1 MGLTSQFFCD
11 SICLTIS
18 ARVISVPLLLEPRC
32 KGISQVV
39 QLCNG
44 VHPAV
49 ASERFRRDDFL
60 GPWSGAVLSGAVPD
74 EPPNFRGLFRVRI
87 HP

>member
-1 MGLTSQFFCD
+1 MGLISQFFCD

-39 QLCNG
+39 QL
-44 VHPAV
+44 
-49 ASERFRRDDFL
+49 
-60 GPWSGAVLSGAVPD
+60 
-74 EPPNFRGLFRVRI
+74 
-87 HP
+87 

>member
-18 ARVISVPLLLEPRC
+18 ARVISVPLLLEPWC

-39 QLCNG
+39 QL
-44 VHPAV
+44 
-49 ASERFRRDDFL
+49 
-60 GPWSGAVLSGAVPD
+60 
-74 EPPNFRGLFRVRI
+74 
-87 HP
+87 